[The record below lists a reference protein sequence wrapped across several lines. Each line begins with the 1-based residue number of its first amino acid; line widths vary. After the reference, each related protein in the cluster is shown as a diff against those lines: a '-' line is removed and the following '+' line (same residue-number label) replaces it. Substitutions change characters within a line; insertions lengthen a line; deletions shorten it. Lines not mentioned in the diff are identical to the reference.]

1 MLEFQLLIMDGPM
14 DYHNSACNDPM
25 SMAEYEF
32 ATFTKA
38 VSAMFGTAQATQ
50 AAEDWMNELAS
61 RDRMP
66 EATSPEWRL
75 ITLAAL
81 ARLTIRMSVVLHSQS
96 CIWRDNGYEAV
107 DPHIGL
113 ADRLVN
119 LSGAPELC

>member
-1 MLEFQLLIMDGPM
+1 
-14 DYHNSACNDPM
+14 
-25 SMAEYEF
+25 MAEHEF
-32 ATFTKA
+32 IRFTNA

-50 AAEDWMNELAS
+50 AADDWMNELAS
-61 RDRMP
+61 RDCMP
-66 EATSPEWRL
+66 EPMSHEWRL
-75 ITLAAL
+75 ITLVAL

-119 LSGAPELC
+119 LPGATELC

>member
-1 MLEFQLLIMDGPM
+1 M
-14 DYHNSACNDPM
+14 N
-25 SMAEYEF
+25 MAENEF
-32 ATFTKA
+32 VTFTKA

-66 EATSPEWRL
+66 EPTSHEWRL
-75 ITLAAL
+75 ITLMAL

-96 CIWRDNGYEAV
+96 CIRTDNGYEAI

-113 ADRLVN
+113 ADRRI
-119 LSGAPELC
+119 